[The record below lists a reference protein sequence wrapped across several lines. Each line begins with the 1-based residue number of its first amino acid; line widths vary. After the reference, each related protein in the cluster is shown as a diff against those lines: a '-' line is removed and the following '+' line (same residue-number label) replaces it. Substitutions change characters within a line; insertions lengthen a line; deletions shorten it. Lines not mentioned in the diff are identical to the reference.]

1 MYVIYNILKKGDP
14 KYNIEAMVHTSC
26 FMELEATY
34 PLYGQR
40 SEEGDSVPKY

>member
-1 MYVIYNILKKGDP
+1 MLKKGDP
-14 KYNIEAMVHTSC
+14 KLIIEATVLSSS
-26 FMELEATY
+26 FMELEATF

>member
-1 MYVIYNILKKGDP
+1 MYVIFKMGDP
-14 KYNIEAMVHTSC
+14 KLIIEAMVHTSS

-40 SEEGDSVPKY
+40 SEKGDNVPKY